1 MGRTIRKNQLVSVSN
16 NLILAHYKMNK
27 STQKL
32 FLYCIKSINP
42 NADHF
47 TAGKIFLHDFA
58 AQAEILPQ
66 NATRGIDGWTNELM
80 DIKIQIHTGE
90 SFEKYNLMSFIGYD
104 SKTGMIEYQFNEM
117 MSPFLLGLKE
127 KFTNIPIENTL
138 KFQSTYSPRIY
149 QLLYMI
155 MGYGFKEYIYPLD
168 EIRATFGIMAGE
180 YTKVSDLK
188 RKVFDKAMEEI
199 NSRPN
204 DIRCDIIVSGRKKF
218 VVFRV
223 FTLEEYDEYLANGRK
238 ESA

>member
-1 MGRTIRKNQLVSVSN
+1 MSKNQLVSVSN
-16 NLILAHYKMNK
+16 NLVTAHYKMGK
-27 STQKL
+27 LSQKL

-42 NADHF
+42 SADHF

-80 DIKIQIHTGE
+80 DLKIQIHTGD
-90 SFEKYNLMSFIGYD
+90 SFEKYALMSYISYD
-104 SKTGMIEYQFNEM
+104 SGTGMISFQFNEA

-168 EIRATFGIMAGE
+168 EIRATFGIGVSE
-180 YTKVSDLK
+180 YAKVSDLK

-199 NSRPN
+199 NNRPN

-223 FTLEEYDEYLANGRK
+223 FTQEEYEEYLANGKK
-238 ESA
+238 ETA